1 MNKLYAQLD
10 IDGNVHTVCQ
20 LAGEVEDS
28 KLIHVDDM
36 DTQLLR
42 SKYENKKFKKEVDS
56 ANESLRN
63 EIQASIDNMNS

>member
-42 SKYENKKFKKEVDS
+42 SKYENKKFKKEVNNKMCEYDPK
-56 ANESLRN
+56 EKKFK
-63 EIQASIDNMNS
+63 EVK